1 MVDASF
7 YKQVVDPCG
16 KVAHV
21 SQELGGVEAFV
32 AEPQQVRDFVG
43 SVCHKG
49 KLEGALRTDPRQE
62 VLGYL
67 PGVLCWPLR
76 DDVHS
81 HLDGCIH
88 VEDEAPQGLHVAAE
102 AVLGCS

>member
-1 MVDASF
+1 MNRRPPPFDFPAHGLAQCLPECEIREAHRVVDAAF
-7 YKQVVDPCG
+7 YKQVFDPCG

-67 PGVLCWPLR
+67 PGVL
-76 DDVHS
+76 
-81 HLDGCIH
+81 
-88 VEDEAPQGLHVAAE
+88 
-102 AVLGCS
+102 